1 MEAMEIAKNAKLV
14 VLKDGRRV
22 SIRSYRPADKEELVS
37 MYASLSQESLRW
49 SMPPYDRQR
58 IEWWTSNLENRIIL
72 IAQDQNRIVGHLK
85 ISIGTSPRFREM
97 GDLFIYLNQAY
108 QNVGLGAALMSEGI
122 ASARERHL
130 HRIELTVV
138 ADNHRAIRLY
148 EKVGFQREGL
158 KRENYLGEDGKYHDE
173 IIMGILL

>member
-1 MEAMEIAKNAKLV
+1 MKAEKKANLV
-14 VLKDGRRV
+14 FLKEGRRV
-22 SIRSYRPADKEELVS
+22 SFRPCRPADKEELVS

-72 IAQDQNRIVGHLK
+72 IAQDQNRIVGHLQ

-108 QNVGLGAALMSEGI
+108 QNVGLGAALMNQAI
-122 ASARERHL
+122 TLARERRL
-130 HRIELTVV
+130 HRVELTVV

>member
-1 MEAMEIAKNAKLV
+1 MEIAKNAKLV
-14 VLKDGRRV
+14 VLKDGRRI

-72 IAQDQNRIVGHLK
+72 IAQDQNRIVGHLQ

-108 QNVGLGAALMSEGI
+108 QNVGLGAALMRRGYCLSSRTTF
-122 ASARERHL
+122 AS
-130 HRIELTVV
+130 
-138 ADNHRAIRLY
+138 NRAYGRSRQSPRYPL
-148 EKVGFQREGL
+148 VREGRISVGGFEE
-158 KRENYLGEDGKYHDE
+158 RELSRRGWEVS
-173 IIMGILL
+173 